1 MNLPMQ
7 RVSTPMGSQ
16 FPTTVCELGSQT
28 PVPLGASNAQLVLT
42 TVQAATLHPM
52 GGHLPLPKWTA
63 TTRPGTID
71 VIGDTGCE
79 LPGNPAATAQH
90 CATAWP
96 FKPIA
101 NSIARAAPD
110 LVIHTGDYLY
120 RDDPSR
126 ADDKA
131 TNPGCTLPTQAASW
145 ACVVADFF
153 RPAEALLTAAPVALT
168 RGNHEDCNAAQQG
181 GAGGAWFRYLADEL
195 RGNGSCSRFPPPATI
210 RAGTLNLASVDSSF
224 ADPSDTGSTAQANT
238 YARQFEAV
246 NNGTWDLTFQTTNGS
261 MRGQIC
267 TLSTSLANK
276 SFTCH

>member
-1 MNLPMQ
+1 
-7 RVSTPMGSQ
+7 
-16 FPTTVCELGSQT
+16 
-28 PVPLGASNAQLVLT
+28 
-42 TVQAATLHPM
+42 M

-79 LPGNPAATAQH
+79 LPVNPAATAQH
-90 CATAWP
+90 CATARP